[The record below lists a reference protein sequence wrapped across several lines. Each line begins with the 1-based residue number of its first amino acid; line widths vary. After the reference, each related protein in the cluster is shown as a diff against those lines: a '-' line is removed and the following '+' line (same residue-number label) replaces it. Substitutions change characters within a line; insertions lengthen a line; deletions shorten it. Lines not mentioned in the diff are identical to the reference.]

1 MPIHTE
7 KTFESAIEESMLSPE
22 CGWLKG
28 SNEAYSKPLALFPSY
43 IFHFLKTTQPKAWEK
58 LEKIHGAD
66 METKLLDRLCKEL
79 DNKGAL
85 KVLRQGFTDYGVS
98 FKMAYFKPESNLNPE
113 TMALYAQNQLHVTR
127 QLFYGINHQ
136 KSLDL
141 VLSVNGIPAATAELK
156 NHFTRQNIFHAE
168 EQYKYDRDPSEL
180 LFRFKYRTFV
190 HFAVDPDVVSFTTR
204 LHKADTRFFPLNKG
218 NGLGAGN
225 PENKNGYKS
234 EYLWKELWQ
243 RDSFLD
249 LVGRFV
255 HLQQEEITDK
265 ATGKTRKKE
274 AFIFPRYH
282 QMDAVRKLAADVRI
296 HGAGKNYLIQHSAG
310 SGKSNSIAWLAYR
323 LSALHTQDN
332 ERIFHSVVVIT
343 DRRVLDSQLQ
353 DTIYQFEHK
362 TGVVQKIDKDSD
374 QLAEALIGGVPII
387 ITTLQKFPFVIGKID
402 KLPNRNYAV
411 IVDEAHSSQGGEASR
426 KMKQILSAQTLEEA
440 AEEEKDP
447 EDAENYEDELR
458 KTISTYGRQPNLS
471 FFAFTATPK
480 YKTLQ
485 VFGITG
491 PDGLPRPF
499 HLYSMRQAIEEGFI
513 HDVLANYTTYEL
525 FFKLGKAIEDD
536 PLLNKKKASIAIGRF
551 VSLHPHNIRQKT
563 EIMVE
568 HFRQVTC
575 KQIGGKAKAMV
586 VTGSRKHALRYYLS
600 FKQYIKEKGYE
611 EVKALVA
618 FSGKVI
624 DEGFPDGVTEP
635 ELNGFKEKEL
645 PERFDTDE
653 YNVLLVASKYQT
665 GFDQPLLHTMYV
677 DKKLSGVLAVQTLS
691 RLNRTVPG
699 KVDTFV
705 LDFANDRETILK
717 SFQPYYEVTQTDLN
731 PDPNLLYDLK
741 SKLEDRQI
749 IWQSEI
755 ENFCKAFVTKKDVT
769 RNQAAL
775 YSAIKPAISRFKDL
789 TEDEQEEFKKQLVQ
803 WLRLYAFI
811 TQIINLQDIE
821 LEKFALYVKYLE
833 TNLPK
838 KSDGEKVNLSDEVS
852 LNYYRLQKMQ
862 EGNIGLAQDD
872 GGFVYGA
879 TEVGMTREKE
889 EKAALSEI
897 ISVLNERF
905 GTDFTPADQ
914 LFFDQIEQE
923 LAENETLQKQAQSN
937 TLENFKYGF
946 EDMFLDI
953 LIGRIDQN
961 QEITRR
967 IMNEKDFGAM
977 VKEWMVNRIYNRMG
991 GNMRGGSSLQ

>member
-1 MPIHTE
+1 
-7 KTFESAIEESMLSPE
+7 
-22 CGWLKG
+22 
-28 SNEAYSKPLALFPSY
+28 
-43 IFHFLKTTQPKAWEK
+43 
-58 LEKIHGAD
+58 
-66 METKLLDRLCKEL
+66 
-79 DNKGAL
+79 
-85 KVLRQGFTDYGVS
+85 
-98 FKMAYFKPESNLNPE
+98 MAYFKPESNLNPE

-127 QLFYGINHQ
+127 QLYYGINHQ

-141 VLSVNGIPAATAELK
+141 VLSVNGIPVASAELK

-190 HFAVDPDVVSFTTR
+190 HFAVDPDVVSFSTR

-225 PENKNGYKS
+225 PENKDGYKS
-234 EYLWKELWQ
+234 DYLWKELWQ

-282 QMDAVRKLAADVRI
+282 QIDAVRKLAADVRI

-323 LSALHTQDN
+323 LSALHTQEN

-343 DRRVLDSQLQ
+343 DRRVLDNQLQ

-513 HDVLANYTTYEL
+513 HDVLANYTTYEF

-575 KQIGGKAKAMV
+575 KQIGGRAKAMV

-600 FKQYIKEKGYE
+600 FKQYIQEKGYE

-624 DEGFPDGVTEP
+624 DDGYPDGVTEP

-665 GFDQPLLHTMYV
+665 GFDQPLLHTIYV

-691 RLNRTVPG
+691 RLNRTIPG

-705 LDFANDRETILK
+705 LDFANDRQTILK

-731 PDPNLLYDLK
+731 PDPNLLYDLRN
-741 SKLEDRQI
+741 KLEDMLI
-749 IWQSEI
+749 IWQTEI
-755 ENFCKAFVTKKDVT
+755 ENFCKAFLTKKDVT
-769 RNQAAL
+769 RNQSAL
-775 YSAIKPAISRFKDL
+775 YSAVKPAISRFKDL

-821 LEKFALYVKYLE
+821 LEKFALYGKYLE

-852 LNYYRLQKMQ
+852 LDYYRLQKMQ
-862 EGNIGLAQDD
+862 EGNIGLVQDD

-889 EKAALSEI
+889 EKAVLSEI
-897 ISVLNERF
+897 ISVLNKRF

-946 EDMFLDI
+946 EDLFLDI

-967 IMNEKDFGAM
+967 IMNEKDFGAI
-977 VKEWMVNRIYNRMG
+977 VKEWMVKRIYNRVG
-991 GNMRGGSSLQ
+991 GNQSGKSNLP